1 MASNPLPFLFE
12 IEFRMIP
19 IIPKHVR
26 KRKRDCVN
34 HAANGSSSKNSPP
47 RVSANG
53 RLLRKNWRQN
63 AMIFS
68 KLARFFS
75 NCVGD
80 CKQWWTECGKC
91 KTPL

>member
-53 RLLRKNWRQN
+53 RLLRK
-63 AMIFS
+63 
-68 KLARFFS
+68 KLAAKCDDFFQA
-75 NCVGD
+75 CLV
-80 CKQWWTECGKC
+80 
-91 KTPL
+91 L